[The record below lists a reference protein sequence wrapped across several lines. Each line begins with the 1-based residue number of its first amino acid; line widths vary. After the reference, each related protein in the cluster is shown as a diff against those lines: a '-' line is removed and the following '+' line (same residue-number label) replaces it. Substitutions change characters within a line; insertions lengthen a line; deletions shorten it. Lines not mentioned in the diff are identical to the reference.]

1 MRRAHQPLPQGSHT
15 VPATMAA
22 TATAT
27 EPRICSLRLRS
38 ARSSAAH
45 AAIVG
50 AEPAAVGV
58 PSPSPE
64 ASSFCSS
71 IGTPSRGTPEAAVL
85 GSGAYSG
92 MAAPRAGN
100 ADARESAQ

>member
-58 PSPSPE
+58 PSPSE

-100 ADARESAQ
+100 AGR